1 MTTYVLVHG
10 AWMGAH
16 GFHKVRPLLWQEGH
30 DVFTPGLTGIGE
42 RSHLTSPQVTL
53 TTHIQDVVNTVLYE
67 DLDDIVLLGFS
78 YGGIVVSGALAHIGE
93 RVRHLVFLDAFI
105 PDDGDT
111 LMSLLWQG
119 TPAQPTVGATW
130 LVPPLPRPLEDPA
143 EQAWSDARRSP
154 QPIGTFTEPV
164 HLAWPLEEQ
173 PFPRTYIK
181 ATADPNEASDSA
193 FWRAA
198 ERARTSPAWQYHE
211 IATHHLVPLARPQE
225 LAAVLLAS
233 G

>member
-1 MTTYVLVHG
+1 MAVYVLVHG

-16 GFHKVRPLLWQEGH
+16 GFHKVRPLLWREGH
-30 DVFTPGLTGIGE
+30 GVFTPCLTGVGE
-42 RSHLTSPQVTL
+42 RSHLASPQVTL

-78 YGGIVVSGALAHIGE
+78 YGGIVVSGALAHIGD
-93 RVRHLVFLDAFI
+93 RVRHLVLLDAFI

-111 LMSLLWQG
+111 VLRQFGQQAPDRW
-119 TPAQPTVGATW
+119 AVGATW
-130 LVPPLPRPLEDPA
+130 QVPPLPRPLQDAA
-143 EQAWSDARRSP
+143 EQVWSDVRRSA
-154 QPIGTFTEPV
+154 QPIGTFLEPV
-164 HLAWPLEEQ
+164 RLARPLEDH

-181 ATADPNEASDSA
+181 ATADPNEAPDSA

-211 IATHHLVPLARPQE
+211 IATHHLVPLSRPQE
-225 LAAVLLAS
+225 LAAILL
-233 G
+233 GCG